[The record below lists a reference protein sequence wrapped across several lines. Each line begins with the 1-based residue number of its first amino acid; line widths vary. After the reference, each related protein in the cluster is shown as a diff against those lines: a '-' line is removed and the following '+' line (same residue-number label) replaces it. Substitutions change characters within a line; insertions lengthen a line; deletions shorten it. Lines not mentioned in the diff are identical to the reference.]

1 MVHIESREITSFL
14 RISNNIHV
22 FFVFSYMGIGLSSN
36 GVNLNRLPGW
46 EKNSYGYHADDGCVF
61 SCSGTGQQYG
71 PTFTTGD
78 VVGCGFNLVDRT
90 IFFTKNG
97 ISLGTA
103 VSDVPVSHQ
112 PLSLSLS
119 LPYLVYIYHNG
130 TCTMSSISSIFY
142 THSHTYILMYMY
154 TCSVE
159 PGPLPDRW
167 PADSWR
173 GGGSK
178 LWGNSICL

>member
-1 MVHIESREITSFL
+1 
-14 RISNNIHV
+14 
-22 FFVFSYMGIGLSSN
+22 MGIGLSSN

-78 VVGCGFNLVDRT
+78 VVGCGFNLVERT

-103 VSDVPVSHQ
+103 VSDVPVSQ
-112 PLSLSLS
+112 LSVPPPPSPPRSVPDLSS
-119 LPYLVYIYHNG
+119 YA
-130 TCTMSSISSIFY
+130 Y
-142 THSHTYILMYMY
+142 THTLQSSQVLYPTVGLQ
-154 TCSVE
+154 TPGEVVE
-159 PGPLPDRW
+159 ANFGEIPFVFDFEGML
-167 PADSWR
+167 AVSYHDSCQ
-173 GGGSK
+173 S
-178 LWGNSICL
+178 C

>member
-1 MVHIESREITSFL
+1 
-14 RISNNIHV
+14 
-22 FFVFSYMGIGLSSN
+22 MGIGLSSN

-103 VSDVPVSHQ
+103 VSDVPVSLS
-112 PLSLSLS
+112 PFLSLLLSLSLS
-119 LPYLVYIYHNG
+119 FFQHLFI
-130 TCTMSSISSIFY
+130 Y
-142 THSHTYILMYMY
+142 THFSQVRCSTQQLVFRLQGRWWRQIL
-154 TCSVE
+154 
-159 PGPLPDRW
+159 G
-167 PADSWR
+167 
-173 GGGSK
+173 K
-178 LWGNSICL
+178 LRLSLTLKEC

>member
-1 MVHIESREITSFL
+1 
-14 RISNNIHV
+14 
-22 FFVFSYMGIGLSSN
+22 MGIGLSSN

-103 VSDVPVSHQ
+103 VSDVPVSQ
-112 PLSLSLS
+112 LASLSLLPFSLSLS
-119 LPYLVYIYHNG
+119 LPSYVI
-130 TCTMSSISSIFY
+130 
-142 THSHTYILMYMY
+142 ILCVHDTWWWWGDGCVCLFFMY
-154 TCSVE
+154 TPICTHTHTHFSLVKCSTRLLVSRLL
-159 PGPLPDRW
+159 GRW
-167 PADSWR
+167 WR
-173 GGGSK
+173 LTLVK
-178 LWGNSICL
+178 LLLSLTLKEC

>member
-1 MVHIESREITSFL
+1 
-14 RISNNIHV
+14 
-22 FFVFSYMGIGLSSN
+22 MGIGLSSN

-103 VSDVPVSHQ
+103 VSDVPVS
-112 PLSLSLS
+112 LSLSLS
-119 LPYLVYIYHNG
+119 HFL
-130 TCTMSSISSIFY
+130 
-142 THSHTYILMYMY
+142 HSLTYVHTFH
-154 TCSVE
+154 SVKS
-159 PGPLPDRW
+159 GALPDSW
-167 PADSWR
+167 SSDSWR
-173 GGGSK
+173 GGRG
-178 LWGNSICL
+178 

>member
-1 MVHIESREITSFL
+1 
-14 RISNNIHV
+14 
-22 FFVFSYMGIGLSSN
+22 MGIGLSSN

-103 VSDVPVSHQ
+103 VSDVPVSLS
-112 PLSLSLS
+112 PFLSLLSLSFF
-119 LPYLVYIYHNG
+119 N
-130 TCTMSSISSIFY
+130 
-142 THSHTYILMYMY
+142 THSHAHT
-154 TCSVE
+154 SVE
-159 PGPLPDRW
+159 SGALPNRW
-167 PADSWR
+167 SSDSW
-173 GGGSK
+173 GGG
-178 LWGNSICL
+178 

>member
-1 MVHIESREITSFL
+1 
-14 RISNNIHV
+14 
-22 FFVFSYMGIGLSSN
+22 MGIGLSSN

-103 VSDVPVSHQ
+103 VSDVPVSLS
-112 PLSLSLS
+112 PFLSLLLSLSLS
-119 LPYLVYIYHNG
+119 FFQHLFI
-130 TCTMSSISSIFY
+130 Y
-142 THSHTYILMYMY
+142 THFSQVRCSTQPLVFRLLGRWWRQIL
-154 TCSVE
+154 
-159 PGPLPDRW
+159 G
-167 PADSWR
+167 
-173 GGGSK
+173 K
-178 LWGNSICL
+178 LRLSLTLKEC

>member
-1 MVHIESREITSFL
+1 
-14 RISNNIHV
+14 
-22 FFVFSYMGIGLSSN
+22 MGIGLSSN

-78 VVGCGFNLVDRT
+78 IVGCGFNLVDRT

-103 VSDVPVSHQ
+103 VSDVPVSLS
-112 PLSLSLS
+112 PYFSLSPSLSLLFFQHLLTCIHFSQVRYSTRQLVFRLLGRWLRQILGKLRLS
-119 LPYLVYIYHNG
+119 LTLKE
-130 TCTMSSISSIFY
+130 C
-142 THSHTYILMYMY
+142 
-154 TCSVE
+154 
-159 PGPLPDRW
+159 
-167 PADSWR
+167 
-173 GGGSK
+173 
-178 LWGNSICL
+178 